1 MEVVTAPGMLVI
13 DEYLGNAAFTVG
25 SCCHC
30 DSSRF
35 IAINFVLRKIYTLPP
50 QQQLGAD
57 AVRASLP
64 GIDFYICFDALRV
77 AVEDGVK
84 KI

>member
-25 SCCHC
+25 SGRHC
-30 DSSRF
+30 GSSRF

-50 QQQLGAD
+50 QQQFGAD

-64 GIDFYICFDALRV
+64 SIDFYLGFDPPPV
-77 AVEDGVK
+77 AAQ

>member
-13 DEYLGNAAFTVG
+13 DEYLRNAAFTVG
-25 SCCHC
+25 TCRHCGSSC
-30 DSSRF
+30 F
-35 IAINFVLRKIYTLPP
+35 IAIDFVFSKIYTLPP
-50 QQQLGAD
+50 QQQFGAD

-64 GIDFYICFDALRV
+64 SIDFYVGFDAPPV
-77 AVEDGVK
+77 ATQ

>member
-64 GIDFYICFDALRV
+64 SIDFYLGFDPPPV
-77 AVEDGVK
+77 AAQ